1 LLSISISLNKTD
13 LGMKY
18 RIQITKE
25 SNIGWIGTG
34 VMGASMFGHIMHAGY
49 RGSVFTR
56 TKAKAQKLIDAGV
69 EWQDNPGQVAATSD
83 VIITMV
89 GFPSDVEEVYF
100 GDQGLLNGVKEGAIL
115 IDMTT
120 TSPSLSIRIYEA
132 AEEKGAYSLDA
143 PVSGGDVG
151 AKNATLSI
159 MVGGDEEVFQE
170 ARSLLDLMGDKVN
183 YQGQAGAG
191 QHTKMSNQIVVASSM
206 IGVCES
212 LLYGMK
218 AGLDPERMLAS
229 ISKGAA
235 ACWTLDNLAPRILER
250 NFEPGFFVDHF
261 IKDMGIVLDEAKRMN
276 LVLPGLSLVHQLY
289 ISVKAKGFGKKGTQA
304 LMLALEELSA
314 IH

>member
-1 LLSISISLNKTD
+1 MT
-13 LGMKY
+13 
-18 RIQITKE
+18 QITKE
-25 SNIGWIGTG
+25 ATIGWIGTG
-34 VMGASMFGHIMHAGY
+34 VMGASMFGHILDAGY
-49 RGSVFTR
+49 KGCTFTR
-56 TKAKAQKLIDAGV
+56 TKAKARKLIDSGA
-69 EWQDNPGQVAATSD
+69 EWLNNPKQVAEKSD
-83 VIITMV
+83 VIVTIV

-100 GDQGLLNGVKEGAIL
+100 GEHGVLNGAGAGKLL

-120 TSPSLSIRIYEA
+120 TSPSLAIRIYDA
-132 AEEKGAYSLDA
+132 AREKGASSLDA

-151 AKNATLSI
+151 ARNATLSI
-159 MVGGDEEVFQE
+159 MVGGDEGAFN
-170 ARSLLDLMGDKVN
+170 AAKPLLVLMGDKVN
-183 YQGQAGAG
+183 YQGKAGAG

-235 ACWTLDNLAPRILER
+235 ACWTLDNLAPRILKR

-261 IKDMGIVLDEAKRMN
+261 IKDMGIVLEEAKRMN

-289 ISVKAKGFGKKGTQA
+289 ISVKAKGLGKKGTHA
-304 LMLALEELSA
+304 LMLALEELSN
-314 IH
+314 IKN

>member
-1 LLSISISLNKTD
+1 MIH
-13 LGMKY
+13 
-18 RIQITKE
+18 ITKE
-25 SNIGWIGTG
+25 STVGWIGTG
-34 VMGASMFGHIMHAGY
+34 VMGASMFKHIVDAGY
-49 RGSVFTR
+49 KGCVYTR
-56 TKAKAQKLIDAGV
+56 TKTKAEHLIGDGV
-69 EWQDNPGQVAATSD
+69 EWLENPGQVAQQSD
-83 VIITMV
+83 VIVTIV

-100 GDQGLLNGVKEGAIL
+100 GDQGIINGVGAGKLL

-120 TSPSLSIRIYEA
+120 TSPSLAIKIYDA
-132 AEEKGAYSLDA
+132 ARGKGASSLDA

-159 MVGGDEEVFQE
+159 MVGGDEEAFN
-170 ARSLLDLMGDKVN
+170 AANPLLSLMGDKVN
-183 YQGQAGAG
+183 YQGRAGAG

-235 ACWTLDNLAPRILER
+235 ACWTLDNLAPRILKR

-261 IKDMGIVLDEAKRMN
+261 IKDMGIVLDEAKKMN

-289 ISVKAKGFGKKGTQA
+289 ISVKAKGLGKKGTHA
-304 LMLALEELSA
+304 LMIALEELSG
-314 IH
+314 IG

>member
-1 LLSISISLNKTD
+1 
-13 LGMKY
+13 M
-18 RIQITKE
+18 IQITKE
-25 SNIGWIGTG
+25 STIGWIGTG
-34 VMGASMFGHIMHAGY
+34 VMGASMFTHIIDAGY
-49 RGSVFTR
+49 RGCVFTR
-56 TKAKAQKLIDAGV
+56 TKAKAGKVIDAGV
-69 EWQDNPGQVAATSD
+69 EWLNNPQQVAEKSD
-83 VIITMV
+83 VIITIV

-100 GDQGLLNGVKEGAIL
+100 GDQGVLNGVKKGTVL

-120 TSPSLSIRIYEA
+120 TSPSLAIRIYEA
-132 AEEKGAYSLDA
+132 AKAKGAYSLDA

-151 AKNATLSI
+151 ARNATLSI
-159 MVGGDEEVFQE
+159 MVGGDEEAFDS
-170 ARSLLDLMGDKVN
+170 AKPLLGLMGDKVN

-235 ACWTLDNLAPRILER
+235 ACWTLDNLAPRILKR

-289 ISVKAKGFGKKGTQA
+289 ISVKAKGLGDKGTQA

>member
-1 LLSISISLNKTD
+1 
-13 LGMKY
+13 MV
-18 RIQITKE
+18 QITKE
-25 SNIGWIGTG
+25 TTIGWIGTG
-34 VMGASMFGHIMHAGY
+34 VMGTSMFGHILNAGY
-49 RGSVFTR
+49 KGFVFTR
-56 TKAKAQKLIDAGV
+56 TKAKAQKLIDAGT
-69 EWQDNPGQVAATSD
+69 EWLDNPKQVTEKSK
-83 VIITMV
+83 VVITMV

-100 GDQGLLNGVKEGAIL
+100 GEQGIINGIGSGKLL

-120 TSPSLSIRIYEA
+120 TSPSLALKIYDA
-132 AEEKGAYSLDA
+132 AQEKGATSLDA

-159 MVGGDEEVFQE
+159 MVGGNEEAFN
-170 ARSLLDLMGDKVN
+170 AAKPLLALMGDKVN
-183 YQGQAGAG
+183 YQGRAGAG

-235 ACWTLDNLAPRILER
+235 ACWTLDNLAPRILKR

-289 ISVKAKGFGKKGTQA
+289 ISVKAKGLGKKGTHA
-304 LMLALEELSA
+304 LMLALEELSN
-314 IH
+314 IR

>member
-1 LLSISISLNKTD
+1 
-13 LGMKY
+13 M
-18 RIQITKE
+18 IQITKE
-25 SNIGWIGTG
+25 STIGWIGTG
-34 VMGASMFGHIMHAGY
+34 VMGASMFTHIIDAGY
-49 RGSVFTR
+49 RGGVFTR
-56 TKAKAQKLIDAGV
+56 TRAKAQPLIDAGV
-69 EWQDNPGQVAATSD
+69 EWLENPKLVAATSD
-83 VIITMV
+83 VVITIV

-100 GDQGLLNGVKEGAIL
+100 GDQGVLNGVREGALL

-120 TSPSLSIRIYEA
+120 NSPSLAIRIYEA
-132 AEEKGAYSLDA
+132 AKDKGAYSLDA

-151 AKNATLSI
+151 ARNATLSI
-159 MVGGDEEVFQE
+159 MVGGEEGVFE
-170 ARSLLDLMGDKVN
+170 TAKPLLGLMGDKVN
-183 YQGQAGAG
+183 YQGKAGTG

-235 ACWTLDNLAPRILER
+235 ACWTLDNLAPRILKR

-289 ISVKAKGFGKKGTQA
+289 ISVKAKGLGEKGTQA

>member
-1 LLSISISLNKTD
+1 
-13 LGMKY
+13 MKNS
-18 RIQITKE
+18 IQITKE

-34 VMGASMFGHIMHAGY
+34 VMGASMFGHIINAGY
-49 RGSVFTR
+49 RGVVFTR
-56 TKAKAQKLIDAGV
+56 TREKAKKLIDSGV
-69 EWQDNPGQVAATSD
+69 SWLENPKQVAEKSD
-83 VIITMV
+83 VIITIV

-100 GDQGLLNGVKEGAIL
+100 GDQGVLNGVKKGTLL

-120 TSPSLSIRIYEA
+120 NSPTLAVKIYEA
-132 AEEKGAYSLDA
+132 AKDKGAYSLDA

-151 AKNATLSI
+151 ARNATLSI
-159 MVGGDEEVFQE
+159 MVGGDEEAFDS
-170 ARSLLDLMGDKVN
+170 AKPLLGLMGDKVN
-183 YQGQAGAG
+183 YQGKAGTG

-235 ACWTLDNLAPRILER
+235 ACWTLDNLAPRILKR

-261 IKDMGIVLDEAKRMN
+261 IKDMGIVLDEAMRMN

-289 ISVKAKGFGKKGTQA
+289 ISVKAKGLGKKGTQA
-304 LMLALEELSA
+304 LMLALEELSN
-314 IH
+314 IKN

>member
-1 LLSISISLNKTD
+1 
-13 LGMKY
+13 MKH

-34 VMGASMFGHIMHAGY
+34 VMGASMFGHIINAGY

-69 EWQDNPGQVAATSD
+69 EWLENPQQVAAKSD
-83 VIITMV
+83 VIITIV

-100 GDQGLLNGVKEGAIL
+100 GDQGLLNGVKKGSLL

-120 TSPSLSIRIYEA
+120 NSPSLAVTIYEA
-132 AEEKGAYSLDA
+132 AKDKGAYSLDA

-159 MVGGDEEVFQE
+159 MVGGDEEVFDS
-170 ARSLLDLMGDKVN
+170 ARSLLELMGDKVN
-183 YQGQAGAG
+183 YQGKAGSG

-212 LLYGMK
+212 LLYGVK
-218 AGLDPERMLAS
+218 AGLDPERMIAS

-235 ACWTLDNLAPRILER
+235 ACWTLDNLAPRILKR
-250 NFEPGFFVDHF
+250 NFDPGFYVDHF

-289 ISVKAKGFGKKGTQA
+289 VSVKAKGFGRKGTHA
-304 LMLALEELSA
+304 LMLALEDLSGVT
-314 IH
+314 

>member
-1 LLSISISLNKTD
+1 
-13 LGMKY
+13 MKNS
-18 RIQITKE
+18 IQITKE
-25 SNIGWIGTG
+25 SKIGWIGTG
-34 VMGASMFGHIMHAGY
+34 VMGASMFTHIIDAGY
-49 RGSVFTR
+49 RGCVFTR
-56 TKAKAQKLIDAGV
+56 TKAKAGKVIDAGV
-69 EWQDNPGQVAATSD
+69 EWLNNPQQVAEKSD
-83 VIITMV
+83 VIITIV

-100 GDQGLLNGVKEGAIL
+100 GDQGVLNGVKKGTVL

-120 TSPSLSIRIYEA
+120 TSPSLAIRIYEA
-132 AEEKGAYSLDA
+132 AKAKGAYSLDA

-151 AKNATLSI
+151 ARNATLSI
-159 MVGGDEEVFQE
+159 MVGGDEEAFDS
-170 ARSLLDLMGDKVN
+170 AKPLLGLMGDKVN

-235 ACWTLDNLAPRILER
+235 ACWTLDNLAPRILKR

-289 ISVKAKGFGKKGTQA
+289 ISVKAKGLGDKGTQA

>member
-1 LLSISISLNKTD
+1 
-13 LGMKY
+13 MKNS
-18 RIQITKE
+18 IQITKE
-25 SNIGWIGTG
+25 SKIGWIGTG
-34 VMGASMFGHIMHAGY
+34 VMGASMFGHIIHGGY
-49 RGSVFTR
+49 RGVVFTR
-56 TKAKAQKLIDAGV
+56 TKAKAKKLIDSGV
-69 EWQDNPGQVAATSD
+69 SWLENPKQVAEKSD
-83 VIITMV
+83 VIITIV

-100 GDQGLLNGVKEGAIL
+100 GDQGLLNGVKKGSLL

-120 TSPSLSIRIYEA
+120 NSPSLAVKIYEA
-132 AEEKGAYSLDA
+132 AKDKGAYSLDA

-151 AKNATLSI
+151 ARNATLSI
-159 MVGGDEEVFQE
+159 MVGGDEEVFDS
-170 ARSLLDLMGDKVN
+170 AKPLLGLMGDKVN

-235 ACWTLDNLAPRILER
+235 ACWTLDNLAPRILKR

-261 IKDMGIVLDEAKRMN
+261 VKDMGIVLDEAKKMN

-289 ISVKAKGFGKKGTQA
+289 ISVKAKGLGEKGTQA

-314 IH
+314 IN

>member
-1 LLSISISLNKTD
+1 
-13 LGMKY
+13 MKNE
-18 RIQITKE
+18 IEITGK
-25 SNIGWIGTG
+25 STIGWIGTG
-34 VMGASMFGHIMHAGY
+34 VMGTSMFGHILDAGY
-49 RGSVFTR
+49 KGCMFTR
-56 TKAKAQKLIDAGV
+56 TKAKAQKLIDAGA
-69 EWQDNPGQVAATSD
+69 EWLDNPKQVAEKSD
-83 VIITMV
+83 VIVTMV

-100 GDQGLLNGVKEGAIL
+100 GDQGVLKGIKEGSL
-115 IDMTT
+115 LVDMTT
-120 TSPSLSIRIYEA
+120 TSPFLAIRIYEA
-132 AEEKGAYSLDA
+132 AKEKGAYSLDA

-159 MVGGDEEVFQE
+159 MVGGDEETFKV
-170 ARSLLDLMGDKVN
+170 AKPLLALMGDKVN
-183 YQGQAGAG
+183 YQGKAGAG

-235 ACWTLDNLAPRILER
+235 ACWTLDNLAPRILKR

-261 IKDMGIVLDEAKRMN
+261 IKDMGIVLDEAKKMN

-289 ISVKAKGFGKKGTQA
+289 ISVKAKGLGKKGTHA
-304 LMLALEELSA
+304 LMLALEEISN
-314 IH
+314 IP